1 MSPQPDTSK
10 QHSPANDC
18 TPNPLPASPSKFEY
32 SQEERDF
39 LVRLAHESIVSELEG
54 REPNVS
60 AVSEHLKETRGAFTT
75 LYLDGEVRGCVG
87 FVYAAAPLYQTIL
100 ETARAAAFQDTR
112 FLPVTTEEAER
123 LQVVINI
130 LSPLTTIR
138 PEEIEIGTH
147 GLLVSLGTARGLL
160 LPEVATEHG
169 WDPVTFLEHTCHKA
183 GLPRDAWQHGA
194 KLEAF
199 TAETFGERSH

>member
-10 QHSPANDC
+10 QHSAAPDC
-18 TPNPLPASPSKFEY
+18 KPLSPSVNKSEY
-32 SQEERDF
+32 SQEERHL
-39 LVRLAHESIVSELEG
+39 LVRLAHEAIVSELED
-54 REPNVS
+54 REPIVG
-60 AVSEHLKETRGAFTT
+60 AVPEHLKQSRGAFTT

-87 FVYAAAPLYQTIL
+87 FVYAGAPLYQTIL

-112 FLPVTTEEAER
+112 FLPVTPEEASR
-123 LQVVINI
+123 LQVVINV
-130 LSPLTTIR
+130 LSPLVTIR
-138 PEEIEIGTH
+138 PEEIEIGNH

-169 WDPVTFLEHTCHKA
+169 WDAVTFLEHTCRKA

-199 TAETFGERSH
+199 TAETFGQRPH